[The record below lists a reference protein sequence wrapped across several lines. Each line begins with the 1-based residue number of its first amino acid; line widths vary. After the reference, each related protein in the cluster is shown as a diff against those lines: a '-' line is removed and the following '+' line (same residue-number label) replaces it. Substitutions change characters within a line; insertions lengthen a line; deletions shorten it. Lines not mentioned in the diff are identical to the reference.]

1 MAAHLSN
8 SSAGNEGATGVSLDE
23 LPKTNNFTSK
33 LPPDP
38 AFETPESS
46 HNAPRETLGPRLVKG
61 ALFTYVRPEPTARPE
76 LLSVSPR
83 ALKDIGLKEEEEK
96 SPQFREFVSGNKIFW
111 DPEKGGRAI
120 SLFET
125 TNQATKTR
133 YEVQLKGAG
142 ITPYSR
148 FADGKAV
155 LRSSIREYIVSEAL
169 NALGIPT
176 TRALSLVLSRNSK
189 VRRERLEPGAIVTR
203 FAQSWIRIG
212 TFDLLRSRNDRD
224 LIRKLATYVAEDVFP
239 GWESLP
245 AALPVGP
252 DGKTL
257 SSVDTPSRGVPKEE
271 IQGAEGA
278 EENRFTRLYRE
289 IVRRNATTVAAWQ
302 AYGFMNG
309 VLNTDNTSIMG
320 LSLDYGPFA
329 FMDNFDPQYTPNHDD
344 QLLRYS
350 YKNQPSVIWWN
361 LVRLGETLGEL
372 MGAGDHVDDE
382 IFVSKGVTEE
392 FGQVLVKRA
401 ETLIEKT
408 GEEFKTLFLNEYK
421 RLMSARLGLK
431 TSKESDFQVLFSEML
446 DTLEALE
453 LDFNHFFR
461 LLSGFSIAD
470 IESDEKRKAIASVF
484 FHDEGVGGIG
494 NTEDSA
500 RERIAK
506 WLASW
511 RERVLEDWGAE
522 GDVERQKS
530 MKAVNPKFLPRSWV
544 LDEVIQ
550 RVEHK
555 DDRSILDRVMNM
567 ALHPFQDEWNVNKE
581 EEDRFCG
588 DVPRFK
594 RATISVIMDDED
606 EVLRQALEE
615 SLRLHETHQRSI
627 RRRQNHVGELEREAL
642 RESEVTAAAA
652 AAARQDSEDDET
664 DMLMQVMRQSIAD
677 EEARAERRRRDLEEL
692 HRIETRFGSRNS
704 AARASTSSRGQDDAR
719 PRSERILHDRP
730 LREEPEEYDSDSTR
744 ERMGLLR
751 QRQRPS
757 NSRTGRSFHG
767 ARSDVTTRANSL
779 GIGGRGPGRRLT
791 SGESFRSSA
800 QRHHPRQRMSEDEG
814 RPNIRS
820 YPPRQRTFGGSRA
833 PRETASSRHG
843 TLPLRPS
850 RRVSPPGSSDDSIS
864 TSASDDNSTSS
875 DDDSTNSD
883 DDYDD
888 DDDRRIPPHLI
899 RRQRVPSPRPP
910 PGRPPSRRPP
920 QRVPSPRPPPG
931 RPPSRRPPQ
940 RVPSP
945 RPPPQ
950 RARTTRSPSPPRQ
963 QRRRTTNALRPRP
976 APADYDEEEILARSR
991 REAFPTGPF
1000 TEEGEEFNHH
1010 QLQSA
1015 INESAGQ
1022 GRDEDEE
1029 AIERNRGVPTYEEAC
1044 AMERYKAPH
1053 GKKYVFQGP
1062 SSVTLEGENG
1072 NPGVTMKVTGDMD
1085 LGVALKIANGGTNS
1099 QLGRSVGK

>member
-1 MAAHLSN
+1 MAAHLSD

-61 ALFTYVRPEPTARPE
+61 ALYTYVRPEPTARPE

-125 TNQATKTR
+125 TNQVTKTR

-245 AALPVGP
+245 AVLPVGP

-530 MKAVNPKFLPRSWV
+530 MKAVNPKFLPRSWI

-594 RATISVIMDDED
+594 RATISVIMDGDD

-652 AAARQDSEDDET
+652 AAARQDSEDDEA
-664 DMLMQVMRQSIAD
+664 DVLMQVMRQSIAD

-744 ERMGLLR
+744 ERMGLRR
-751 QRQRPS
+751 QQALALLYI
-757 NSRTGRSFHG
+757 T
-767 ARSDVTTRANSL
+767 VL
-779 GIGGRGPGRRLT
+779 RLT
-791 SGESFRSSA
+791 KQRREPIALELVEEARAVDSLQENPFDQAPNAITHARACQKTKVA
-800 QRHHPRQRMSEDEG
+800 QIFEAVRRDNVHLGDRGLHEKQRAAATELFQKGRHAG
-814 RPNIRS
+814 
-820 YPPRQRTFGGSRA
+820 
-833 PRETASSRHG
+833 
-843 TLPLRPS
+843 
-850 RRVSPPGSSDDSIS
+850 
-864 TSASDDNSTSS
+864 
-875 DDDSTNSD
+875 DDDSTSSD

-899 RRQRVPSPRPP
+899 RR
-910 PGRPPSRRPP
+910 

>member
-8 SSAGNEGATGVSLDE
+8 SSAGNEGATGLALDE

-61 ALFTYVRPEPTARPE
+61 ALFTYVCPEPTQRPE

-83 ALKDIGLKEEEEK
+83 ALKDIGLREEEEK

-111 DPEKGGRAI
+111 NPDKGGVYPWAQCYGGWQFGSWAGQLGDGRAI

-125 TNQATKTR
+125 TNPATKTR

-176 TRALSLVLSRNSK
+176 TRALSLVLLRNSK

-224 LIRKLATYVAEDVFP
+224 LIRKLATYVAEDVFS

-245 AALPVGP
+245 AVLPVEP

-271 IQGAEGA
+271 IQGEEGA

-392 FGQVLVKRA
+392 FGKVLVKRA

-484 FHDEGVGGIG
+484 FHEEGVGGIG
-494 NTEDSA
+494 NTETSA

-530 MKAVNPKFLPRSWV
+530 MKAVNPKFLPRSWI

-555 DDRSILDRVMNM
+555 DDRGILGRVMNM
-567 ALHPFQDEWNVNKE
+567 ALHPFQDEWNLLQ
-581 EEDRFCG
+581 R
-588 DVPRFK
+588 
-594 RATISVIMDDED
+594 SVIMDDDD

-615 SLRLHETHQRSI
+615 SLRLHETHQRSN
-627 RRRQNHVGELEREAL
+627 RRRESLIGELEERVL
-642 RESEVTAAAA
+642 RESEATATAAAA
-652 AAARQDSEDDET
+652 QQDTEDDEA
-664 DMLMQVMRQSIAD
+664 DVLMQVIRQSIAD
-677 EEARAERRRRDLEEL
+677 EEARAERRRRELEEL
-692 HRIETRFGSRNS
+692 HRREARFGSRNGT
-704 AARASTSSRGQDDAR
+704 ARASTSSRDRDDAR
-719 PRSERILHDRP
+719 PRNERILQDRP
-730 LREEPEEYDSDSTR
+730 LREEPEEYGSDSTR
-744 ERMGLLR
+744 GSIGVRS

-757 NSRTGRSFHG
+757 NSRTGRGFHR
-767 ARSDVTTRANSL
+767 ALSEAATRANSL
-779 GIGGRGPGRRLT
+779 GTGRRDRPRQLT
-791 SGESFRSSA
+791 SGESSRSRTQS
-800 QRHHPRQRMSEDEG
+800 HLPRQRMSEDET
-814 RPNIRS
+814 RPSVRS
-820 YPPRQRTFGGSRA
+820 CPPRQRAFGELFRSRA
-833 PRETASSRHG
+833 PRETASTRRETYPERSS
-843 TLPLRPS
+843 L
-850 RRVSPPGSSDDSIS
+850 RVSPPESDDGSI
-864 TSASDDNSTSS
+864 SS
-875 DDDSTNSD
+875 DDDSTSSD

-888 DDDRRIPPHLI
+888 DDDRRTPPQLI
-899 RRQRVPSPRPP
+899 RRQRVPSPPSCPP
-910 PGRPPSRRPP
+910 WALHPLRRA
-920 QRVPSPRPPPG
+920 PR
-931 RPPSRRPPQ
+931 Q
-940 RVPSP
+940 

-963 QRRRTTNALRPRP
+963 QRRRTTDPRRPRP
-976 APADYDEEEILARSR
+976 RPPSDYDEEEVLARSR

-1010 QLQSA
+1010 QLQAA

-1022 GRDEDEE
+1022 GRDEEEE
-1029 AIERNRGVPTYEEAC
+1029 AIERNRGIPTYEEAC
-1044 AMERYKAPH
+1044 AMERYKAPR

-1072 NPGVTMKVTGDMD
+1072 NPGVTMKVIGDMD
-1085 LGVALKIANGGTNS
+1085 LGVALKIANGGTDS
-1099 QLGRSVGK
+1099 RLGRSVGK